1 MISKK
6 CKYALKAL
14 TFMAKNKDRSTPI
27 FSSEI
32 ASKEGIPKKF
42 LEAILRELRNVQILQ
57 SRRGKNGGY
66 RFNKP
71 PNEIYLTEV
80 MRVIDGPIALLPCV
94 SLNYYAPCEACEEN
108 VCSIKGVFETVRNET
123 LSILSNTSIQSLVN

>member
-1 MISKK
+1 MSNLSKIGYPIVEGFFISYDIMKQIEIGQQ
-6 CKYALKAL
+6 
-14 TFMAKNKDRSTPI
+14 TPQ
-27 FSSEI
+27 
-32 ASKEGIPKKF
+32 IPKKF

-108 VCSIKGVFETVRNET
+108 DCSIKGVFETVRNET
-123 LSILSNTSIQSLVN
+123 LSILGNTSIQSLVN

>member
-71 PNEIYLTEV
+71 PNEIYLAEV

-123 LSILSNTSIQSLVN
+123 LSILGNTSIQSLVN

>member
-1 MISKK
+1 
-6 CKYALKAL
+6 
-14 TFMAKNKDRSTPI
+14 MAKNKDRSTPI

-57 SRRGKNGGY
+57 SMRGKNGGY

-71 PNEIYLTEV
+71 PNKIYLTEV

-94 SLNYYAPCEACEEN
+94 SLNYYAPCESCEEN
-108 VCSIKGVFETVRNET
+108 ICSIKEVFETVRNET
-123 LSILSNTSIQSLVN
+123 LSILGNTSIQKFGELSLV

>member
-1 MISKK
+1 
-6 CKYALKAL
+6 
-14 TFMAKNKDRSTPI
+14 MAKNKDRSTPI

-94 SLNYYAPCEACEEN
+94 SLNYYAPCESCEEN
-108 VCSIKGVFETVRNET
+108 ICSIKGVFETVRNEM
-123 LSILSNTSIQSLVN
+123 LSILGNTSIQSLVN